1 MGRIWRL
8 YESDIHLGS
17 LRVKGGERAM
27 VMGGMGIRVESRMPS
42 SQIGAIIMKDQVE
55 RERER
60 ELTGQVRA
68 GMIQGKVIANTYKL

>member
-60 ELTGQVRA
+60 AYGASESRNDLREGDS
-68 GMIQGKVIANTYKL
+68 

>member
-8 YESDIHLGS
+8 YESAIHLGS

-27 VMGGMGIRVESRMPS
+27 VMRGMGIRVESRMPS
-42 SQIGAIIMKDQVE
+42 SQIGAIIMKEQAG

-60 ELTGQVRA
+60 ARA
-68 GMIQGKVIANTYKL
+68 RTYGASESRNDLREGDS